1 MKKYIVAA
9 GLFLLMN
16 SCLNN
21 DFMEVYPKD
30 QQTELTSFRSYENFK
45 TYSWGL
51 YNVFF
56 GYAYK
61 TGQTDEIFKGDY
73 EADNMIKHVSGNE
86 SQWAY
91 QKAKVPASS
100 DSWDRPIIHE

>member
-30 QQTELTSFRSYENFK
+30 QQTSRLTLGDCITSFSAMHIK
-45 TYSWGL
+45 QDKLMKSL
-51 YNVFF
+51 
-56 GYAYK
+56 K
-61 TGQTDEIFKGDY
+61 EIMKLT
-73 EADNMIKHVSGNE
+73 I
-86 SQWAY
+86 
-91 QKAKVPASS
+91 
-100 DSWDRPIIHE
+100 

>member
-61 TGQTDEIFKGDY
+61 TGQTKRTSERFENQHD
-73 EADNMIKHVSGNE
+73 SGSE
-86 SQWAY
+86 YKQ
-91 QKAKVPASS
+91 
-100 DSWDRPIIHE
+100 

>member
-1 MKKYIVAA
+1 
-9 GLFLLMN
+9 
-16 SCLNN
+16 
-21 DFMEVYPKD
+21 MEVYPKD

-61 TGQTDEIFKGDY
+61 KQDKLMKSLKEIMKLT
-73 EADNMIKHVSGNE
+73 I
-86 SQWAY
+86 
-91 QKAKVPASS
+91 
-100 DSWDRPIIHE
+100 

>member
-45 TYSWGL
+45 T
-51 YNVFF
+51 
-56 GYAYK
+56 
-61 TGQTDEIFKGDY
+61 
-73 EADNMIKHVSGNE
+73 
-86 SQWAY
+86 
-91 QKAKVPASS
+91 
-100 DSWDRPIIHE
+100 DRKSVV

>member
-61 TGQTDEIFKGDY
+61 QDKLMKSLKEIMKLT
-73 EADNMIKHVSGNE
+73 I
-86 SQWAY
+86 
-91 QKAKVPASS
+91 
-100 DSWDRPIIHE
+100 

>member
-1 MKKYIVAA
+1 MKKYIVGV

-45 TYSWGL
+45 LGDCITSFSAMHIKQDKL
-51 YNVFF
+51 MRFL
-56 GYAYK
+56 K
-61 TGQTDEIFKGDY
+61 EIMKLT
-73 EADNMIKHVSGNE
+73 I
-86 SQWAY
+86 
-91 QKAKVPASS
+91 
-100 DSWDRPIIHE
+100 

>member
-30 QQTELTSFRSYENFK
+30 QQTESTHLR
-45 TYSWGL
+45 
-51 YNVFF
+51 V
-56 GYAYK
+56 
-61 TGQTDEIFKGDY
+61 
-73 EADNMIKHVSGNE
+73 
-86 SQWAY
+86 
-91 QKAKVPASS
+91 
-100 DSWDRPIIHE
+100 

>member
-30 QQTELTSFRSYENFK
+30 VPCKFTHP
-45 TYSWGL
+45 
-51 YNVFF
+51 
-56 GYAYK
+56 
-61 TGQTDEIFKGDY
+61 IF
-73 EADNMIKHVSGNE
+73 M
-86 SQWAY
+86 
-91 QKAKVPASS
+91 
-100 DSWDRPIIHE
+100 

>member
-1 MKKYIVAA
+1 MKKYIVGV

-45 TYSWGL
+45 TYAWDCITSFSAMHIKQDKL
-51 YNVFF
+51 MRFL
-56 GYAYK
+56 K
-61 TGQTDEIFKGDY
+61 EIMKLT
-73 EADNMIKHVSGNE
+73 I
-86 SQWAY
+86 
-91 QKAKVPASS
+91 
-100 DSWDRPIIHE
+100 

>member
-30 QQTELTSFRSYENFK
+30 QQTELTSSDHMK
-45 TYSWGL
+45 TSRLTLGDCITSFSAMHIKQDKL
-51 YNVFF
+51 M
-56 GYAYK
+56 K
-61 TGQTDEIFKGDY
+61 SLKEIMKLT
-73 EADNMIKHVSGNE
+73 I
-86 SQWAY
+86 
-91 QKAKVPASS
+91 
-100 DSWDRPIIHE
+100 

>member
-30 QQTELTSFRSYENFK
+30 HK
-45 TYSWGL
+45 T
-51 YNVFF
+51 
-56 GYAYK
+56 K
-61 TGQTDEIFKGDY
+61 
-73 EADNMIKHVSGNE
+73 
-86 SQWAY
+86 
-91 QKAKVPASS
+91 
-100 DSWDRPIIHE
+100 

>member
-1 MKKYIVAA
+1 MKKYIVGV

-45 TYSWGL
+45 TYAWGL
-51 YNVFF
+51 YITSFSAMHIKQDKLMRF
-56 GYAYK
+56 LK
-61 TGQTDEIFKGDY
+61 EIMKLT
-73 EADNMIKHVSGNE
+73 I
-86 SQWAY
+86 
-91 QKAKVPASS
+91 
-100 DSWDRPIIHE
+100 

>member
-45 TYSWGL
+45 TYSWAMHIKQDKL
-51 YNVFF
+51 M
-56 GYAYK
+56 K
-61 TGQTDEIFKGDY
+61 SLKEIMKLT
-73 EADNMIKHVSGNE
+73 I
-86 SQWAY
+86 
-91 QKAKVPASS
+91 
-100 DSWDRPIIHE
+100 

>member
-1 MKKYIVAA
+1 MKKYIVGV

-45 TYSWGL
+45 TYAWGL

-73 EADNMIKHVSGNE
+73 EADNMIKHVSVNGRIRKLR
-86 SQWAY
+86 Y
-91 QKAKVPASS
+91 L
-100 DSWDRPIIHE
+100 RLLIHGTMNISAG